1 MQLHSKRHHWHVC
14 NLKIKIKQADMCR
27 TDGSSFST
35 TGQGFCRDSP
45 SADGRVRL
53 IQHEWMWSSSCE
65 FGETNG
71 CDPLRL
77 GEGGEIGWEQSGEG
91 RNFANHGQNS
101 HPLLLETTKS
111 PWRKV
116 IRQLHSS
123 NSVASKQVVFQPAV
137 GEPCLTYLHHMKIR
151 PNMLT
156 VLFCKRRVAQVC

>member
-1 MQLHSKRHHWHVC
+1 MDPPWSEKHATALKTTSLTCLQSENQNQASWHVQ
-14 NLKIKIKQADMCR
+14 NRWII
-27 TDGSSFST
+27 F
-35 TGQGFCRDSP
+35 F
-45 SADGRVRL
+45 ADGGVRL

-65 FGETNG
+65 FRETNG

-77 GEGGEIGWEQSGEG
+77 GGGEIGWEQSGEG